1 MWLGLLR
8 KKAIFGLAKKQVS
21 NHSVQDQEKDFP
33 SMFRSVS
40 DNLKMVKELTGN
52 SGDILMHEFTIE
64 QNKDLAAALVIVDG
78 LTDARTVNDN
88 IIEPLIKK
96 TGNRESSHKNAT
108 IRDIAKSRLS
118 VSEIKEVNNFG
129 EVAEGFLNG
138 NSVLFIDGFPSAL
151 VINCKGWEKR
161 NISVPS
167 SESVIRGPRESFT
180 ENMITNT
187 SMIRRK
193 IKNPDLT
200 IEMSKIGVQTRTSVC
215 LVYMK
220 GLADQTLI
228 RTVRK
233 RLENIEVGS
242 ILESGYIEQ
251 YIEDAPFSIFSTIG
265 HTEKPDVLAAKLLEG
280 RIGIIVDGTPIVL
293 TAPLLFIE
301 NFQTAEDYYSR
312 PYYMSMVRII
322 RYIAF
327 LISVFVPALYVAIT
341 TFDQELIPTNLLF
354 TMTAAR
360 ESIPFPAVGEALIML
375 TAFEILREA
384 GIRLPQPIGQAMSI
398 VGALVI
404 GESAVSAGLIG
415 APMVIVVALT
425 SVAIFATPQLNDSAS
440 ILRLIYLI
448 LAGTMGGY
456 GVIIGTLGT
465 LVHLSSLKS
474 FGFPFLSPLAPFV
487 ARDNKDA
494 IVRFPLWLML
504 SRPKG
509 MAKRN
514 EKREDFIIP
523 PTEPSNYNSE
533 E

>member
-8 KKAIFGLAKKQVS
+8 KKALFGLAKKQVP
-21 NHSVQDQEKDFP
+21 NHSVQDQKKDFP

-40 DNLKMVKELTGN
+40 DNLKMVKQLTGN
-52 SGDILMHEFTIE
+52 SGDILIHEFNVE
-64 QNKDLAAALVIVDG
+64 QNKDLSAALIIVDG
-78 LTDARTVNDN
+78 LTDARIVNDN

-96 TGNRESSHKNAT
+96 TGDRESSHKNTT
-108 IRDIAKSRLS
+108 IRDIAKRKLS
-118 VSEIKEVNNFG
+118 VAEIKEVNNLS

-138 NSVLFIDGFPSAL
+138 NAVLFIDGFPSAL

-161 NISVPS
+161 NVGVPS

-200 IEMSKIGVQTRTSVC
+200 IEMSRIGAKTRTSVC

-220 GLADQTLI
+220 DLANESLI
-228 RTVRK
+228 GTVRK
-233 RLENIEVGS
+233 RLEDIEVDS

-301 NFQTAEDYYSR
+301 NFQAAEDYYSR
-312 PYYMSMVRII
+312 PYYTSMVRII

-384 GIRLPQPIGQAMSI
+384 GIRLPQPIGQAMRI

-415 APMVIVVALT
+415 APMVIVVAIT

-456 GVIIGTLGT
+456 GITIGALGT
-465 LVHLSSLKS
+465 VIHLSSLKS

-487 ARDNKDA
+487 AKDHKDA

-509 MAKRN
+509 MAKGN
-514 EKREDFIIP
+514 EKWKDFIIP
-523 PTEPSNYNSE
+523 PTEPSNYNGE